1 MMRLFFKEK
10 INGWIVVSF
19 LALTVIATIANIVIT
34 KKTLEKK

>member
-10 INGWIVVSF
+10 ISGWIVVSF